1 MERRQEVGNFT
12 LGNTDSIRQHI
23 LQLLETDILS
33 CGGRSLTSFGIFLLN
48 ADEIRQQSSNFVSRE
63 LNSIDIDLERQ
74 NSGRR
79 ISQLNEEQRRAF
91 DVIEGMCSGNYHT
104 TTLF

>member
-1 MERRQEVGNFT
+1 VEP
-12 LGNTDSIRQHI
+12 
-23 LQLLETDILS
+23 
-33 CGGRSLTSFGIFLLN
+33 GGRSLTSFGIFLLN

-91 DVIEGMCSGNYHT
+91 DVIEGKYSNSPSSVTGPHSISNC
-104 TTLF
+104 L

>member
-1 MERRQEVGNFT
+1 MEP
-12 LGNTDSIRQHI
+12 
-23 LQLLETDILS
+23 
-33 CGGRSLTSFGIFLLN
+33 GGRSLTSFGIFLLN

-91 DVIEGMCSGNYHT
+91 DVIEGKYSNSPSCIIGHRAT
-104 TTLF
+104 

>member
-1 MERRQEVGNFT
+1 MEP
-12 LGNTDSIRQHI
+12 
-23 LQLLETDILS
+23 
-33 CGGRSLTSFGIFLLN
+33 GGRSLTSFGIFLLN

-91 DVIEGMCSGNYHT
+91 DVIEGKSSNYSPSSVTGPHSISNC
-104 TTLF
+104 L

>member
-33 CGGRSLTSFGIFLLN
+33 CGGRSLTSFGIVLLN
-48 ADEIRQQSSNFVSRE
+48 ADKIHQQSSNTDIVSRGTSLSDLLSDTHIIIVVTM
-63 LNSIDIDLERQ
+63 LNKMVVEAIDRNQDIK
-74 NSGRR
+74 
-79 ISQLNEEQRRAF
+79 
-91 DVIEGMCSGNYHT
+91 
-104 TTLF
+104 